1 MQTAKRIVNSST
13 GPPKKFVFLKK
24 IVYYYYLLIC
34 ITLRLLM
41 IIYFVYVKTALSKWN
56 KQFKYINITF
66 RPKYL

>member
-1 MQTAKRIVNSST
+1 
-13 GPPKKFVFLKK
+13 VFLKK
-24 IVYYYYLLIC
+24 NLYYYYLLIC

-56 KQFKYINITF
+56 KQFKYINIKF